1 MIPELS
7 LWFVRTDECP
17 NNLRARLS
25 PHRITIWNVCFTCLL
40 ACLLALLTHTHTHLL
55 RTVIANSVVECI
67 LPAKTLLPLHLTGS
81 RCYHRQSQCI
91 WNQIVEET
99 GSIWKKNRLLQQT
112 CRPRQEIVETVKN
125 AGWGSWLSPVPCLS
139 KTGMTK
145 MQVHQG
151 DQPRLPPSC
160 TASLACVC
168 MMVACPL
175 QIDMKLS

>member
-99 GSIWKKNRLLQQT
+99 GSIWKKTDCCSKR
-112 CRPRQEIVETVKN
+112 
-125 AGWGSWLSPVPCLS
+125 AGLDKKLS
-139 KTGMTK
+139 KLSK
-145 MQVHQG
+145 MPDGVLG
-151 DQPRLPPSC
+151 
-160 TASLACVC
+160 LALCHVC
-168 MMVACPL
+168 
-175 QIDMKLS
+175 QKLEWRKCRYTRVISPGFHHHA